1 MDKTLRS
8 KAFDSYK
15 RHKLASWMLAI
26 FCGLI
31 LAGLVILCSVET
43 LLLIFVIPII
53 LLPFLFSC
61 YMMHLGFSYNKDL
74 TFQGFARF
82 FTLFFKKPFNSSFNF
97 WLSFF
102 KYLIASL
109 VLEALFGLIS
119 YIVCSSINPTSF
131 NEMLNTFINIMMSVE
146 PVTDL
151 KTAFGDNYSMYLI
164 FMNVSS
170 IPTSIISFIYF
181 VYNISFYSGSIYFR
195 AAYKN
200 VGGKFLNYVYRYTTK
215 TIAKE
220 YKKDFFMLEWPLFVL
235 ICVGSI
241 LGATIPL
248 LFTSNTA
255 FITLCGTASGILLAT
270 IYLPFHFP
278 NMECLYKKYEDSFK
292 LGLTN
297 VTQSMINDFQRK
309 MRETGMH
316 AEEPTESKD
325 EDEDKKT

>member
-8 KAFDSYK
+8 RAFDSYK
-15 RHKLASWMLAI
+15 NHKLASWMLAV

-31 LAGLVILCSVET
+31 LAGLIILCSAET
-43 LLLIFVIPII
+43 ILLFFVVPII

-61 YMMHLGFSYNKDL
+61 YMMHLGFSYNKEL
-74 TFQGFARF
+74 SLSGFTRF
-82 FTLFFKKPFNSSFNF
+82 FTLFFRKPFNSSFNF
-97 WLSFF
+97 WFSFF
-102 KYLIASL
+102 KFLICSI

-131 NEMLNTFINIMMSVE
+131 NEMLNTFFNIMTSVE
-146 PVTDL
+146 AVTDL

-164 FMNVSS
+164 FINVSS

-181 VYNISFYSGSIYFR
+181 VYNIVFYSGSIYFR

-215 TIAKE
+215 TIAKD
-220 YKKDFFMLEWPLFVL
+220 YKKDFLMLEWPLFVL

-241 LGATIPL
+241 IGATVPL
-248 LFTSNTA
+248 LFTANTA
-255 FITLCGTASGILLAT
+255 FITLCGTAGGILLAT
-270 IYLPFHFP
+270 FYLPFHFP
-278 NMECLYKKYEDSFK
+278 NMESLYKKYEDSFK
-292 LGLTN
+292 YGISS
-297 VTQSMINDFQRK
+297 VTQNMINNFQMK
-309 MRETGMH
+309 MRETGMDV
-316 AEEPTESKD
+316 ENPSEVKE